1 MVFNGFLDPVLSP
14 LLSSLG
20 TLGFVTLISL
30 IVSLLT
36 VVVYKYATDQ
46 VLMKHLKEEIDKLN
60 KDARKHAN
68 DHKKAMQIQKE
79 MFSKQ
84 MVMMK
89 HSMTP
94 TLITFLPIIVLFSWL
109 NGNLGP
115 EKVLNLYFFKFGW
128 LGSYIIFAI
137 VFSIILRKVLKVY

>member
-1 MVFNGFLDPVLSP
+1 MAFNGFLDPVLGP

-20 TLGFVTLISL
+20 TLGFVALISL
-30 IVSLLT
+30 LVSLLT
-36 VVVYKYATDQ
+36 VIVYKYATDQ
-46 VLMKHLKEEIDKLN
+46 VLMKHLKGEIDRLN
-60 KDARKHAN
+60 KEARKNAN
-68 DHKKAMQIQKE
+68 DHKKAMSIQKE

-109 NGNLGP
+109 NMHLGP
-115 EKVLNLYFFKFGW
+115 EKVLNLYLLKLGW
-128 LGSYIIFAI
+128 LGSYILFAI
-137 VFSIILRKVLKVY
+137 VFSIILRKLLKVY